1 MPFGGGQIR
10 RQVQLMQDLRP
21 DIIMV
26 TPSYMLAI
34 ADEFEQLSLD
44 PRASSMRI
52 GIFGAELW
60 TNDMRLAIEQRMNI
74 DAVDICGPSEAMG
87 PGLANECVE
96 TKDGPTIWKDH
107 F

>member
-52 GIFGAELW
+52 GIFGA
-60 TNDMRLAIEQRMNI
+60 
-74 DAVDICGPSEAMG
+74 
-87 PGLANECVE
+87 
-96 TKDGPTIWKDH
+96 
-107 F
+107 